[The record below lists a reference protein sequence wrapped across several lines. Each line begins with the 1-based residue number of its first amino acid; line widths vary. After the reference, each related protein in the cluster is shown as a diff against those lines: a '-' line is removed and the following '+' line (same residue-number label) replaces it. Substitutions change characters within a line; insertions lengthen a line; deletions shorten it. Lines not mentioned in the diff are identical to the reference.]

1 MLMVAERQF
10 DLDGVVARSDQH
22 ERAGPGGGALLGIAG
37 GRRGDVD
44 VGVGEVVGHR
54 VGGGG
59 RDEDEDE
66 DEDEVGLG
74 APPGRVPGALAQI
87 ELPSQYQL
95 R

>member
-1 MLMVAERQF
+1 ML
-10 DLDGVVARSDQH
+10 
-22 ERAGPGGGALLGIAG
+22 IAG

-66 DEDEVGLG
+66 D
-74 APPGRVPGALAQI
+74 APPGRLPGALQAHG
-87 ELPSQYQL
+87 
-95 R
+95 